1 MMTSASLPYVDVRRD
16 RNGRPTYWFFRR
28 HGRLWRLPGQPLS
41 EEFAVEY
48 QRLIA
53 YTHGLVAAAE
63 TANAPLDKRTYPPG
77 TFGAL
82 VREYLWCAR
91 FKQLKPRTKAEYT
104 RVLESLQRLHGD
116 KRVANLR
123 RRHIRKMR
131 DERADTPGA
140 ANTILR
146 MLKIVL
152 NFAVEE
158 EWIESNPAAKMQ
170 LLKIGEWR
178 AWTDEECAA
187 FEARWA
193 PGTMQRRAYALA
205 HLHRPAQERSCR
217 DDARAPQGRDYPRR
231 PKQDRR
237 GVVDTRAPELTAEL
251 ARGVS
256 DHMSLLTT
264 RRVRR
269 LMRSISAR
277 GLPTPLTRRRLPEDC
292 VLHGLRK
299 TAARQLAEAGC
310 TEQEIKAVTGHTT
323 SGWSPTTREA
333 ADQEEASERRDP
345 KAGEQQMNRIGKR
358 DSERVANSWGSQL
371 KIFKQYHGAPYGSRT
386 RLFRL
391 KI

>member
-1 MMTSASLPYVDVRRD
+1 MMTSANLPYVDVRRD
-16 RNGRPTYWFFRR
+16 RNGRPTYWYFRR

-131 DERADTPGA
+131 DARAETPGA

-146 MLKIVL
+146 MLKVVL
-152 NFAVEE
+152 KFAVEE
-158 EWIESNPAAKMQ
+158 EWIEASPAAGMQ
-170 LLKIGEWR
+170 ELNVGEWR
-178 AWTDEECAA
+178 AWTDEECKQ

-193 PGTMQRRAYALA
+193 PGTMERRAYALA
-205 HLHRPAQERSCR
+205 IYTGQRKSDLVGM
-217 DDARAPQGRDYPRR
+217 ARAHRKSGTIR
-231 PKQDRR
+231 
-237 GVVDTRAPELTAEL
+237 VVQSKTGAELWIPEHKELTAEL
-251 ARGVS
+251 RRV

-264 RRVRR
+264 TQGKAFDEVYFGAWFADA
-269 LMRSISAR
+269 IDEAQ
-277 GLPTPLTRRRLPEDC
+277 LPEGC

-299 TAARQLAEAGC
+299 TAARRLAEAGC
-310 TEQEIKAVTGHTT
+310 TPHEIMAVTGHKTLRMVNEYT
-323 SGWSPTTREA
+323 EA
-333 ADQEEASERRDP
+333 ADRKKRACAAILKLERN
-345 KAGEQQMNRIGKR
+345 KE
-358 DSERVANSWGSQL
+358 
-371 KIFKQYHGAPYGSRT
+371 
-386 RLFRL
+386 
-391 KI
+391 